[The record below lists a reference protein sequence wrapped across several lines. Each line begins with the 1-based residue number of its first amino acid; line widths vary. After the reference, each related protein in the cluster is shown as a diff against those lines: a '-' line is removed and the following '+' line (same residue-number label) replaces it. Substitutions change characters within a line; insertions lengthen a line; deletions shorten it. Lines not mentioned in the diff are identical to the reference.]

1 MKSTSLTSLPES
13 EENKLKSAL
22 RRVITRRK
30 SKLALI
36 VTQMESLQIELDV
49 IKHEYYTRIGNLL
62 LQDNELDLQIIRYK
76 NIKSLMLEGKTYEQA
91 LAFIEGQ
98 FYDEILKEQ
107 EEKKRIEEEQKVM
120 IAKEIPEEEEVEI
133 KTLWKKLIRQF
144 HPDLVSDPEEKL
156 RRNKIMQ
163 QINQAYAQQDLSIL
177 QRILLQPQVPVQ
189 KGSTLKELEE
199 TLEETEQMIITAE
212 KTLKEMA
219 HSQWYRWRTEMKK
232 AKKEGKDVFRAL
244 EDSLIDD
251 VLKKIALARQ
261 LQDDIENLKIGVKL
275 KE

>member
-261 LQDDIENLKIGVKL
+261 LQDDIENLKIGFKL